1 MRYRVFAIAVALAA
15 SWAIASSATAQQGSS
30 TQQVTPDPASNPDQE
45 LGRRF
50 VMRPENLPL
59 PKSNPVAA
67 SRSLLIPYAAQ
78 PPRVMAGCTVAPF
91 ITGLEH
97 PRRLLVLPNND
108 VIVAEQKTGYLTL
121 LRDQDG
127 DGKADYIE
135 RYADDFKAPYGL
147 AYRDGF
153 VLVADQEGIWRVPHV
168 SGSVRAGRPDQP
180 KVTDVPPA
188 QSKPVPAAYGQE
200 LITQRGVF
208 GVIAG
213 HQNRHLA
220 LDPKTGA
227 MFVGVGS
234 SGNIGVEPEVK
245 ASIQRFE
252 PDGSGQ
258 TTFASGMHNPTTLAF
273 HPATGQLYAGVQ
285 ERDGL
290 GDNLPPDYL
299 THVDKG
305 AFYGWPYAYIG
316 PNPQPGFAHLAPEK
330 VKATVVPDVLIQAH
344 SSVLDLVFYDGE
356 QFPAEYRGD
365 AFVALKGSWNRSEPT
380 GYKVVRVRFKDGR
393 PEGSYVNFVTGFWV
407 SGQHR
412 AEVWG
417 RPTALAVMKDGSLLI
432 ADDTGGTIWRV
443 SYTQRTGHLIGKPRQ
458 GPCRDREGLA
468 NASSTFRQ
476 HPARP
481 MEEPIDRRWR
491 SRSGERSSQAR
502 NGAGQAANLHDPA
515 DGVVVLGEYA
525 RVVVHIA
532 EQPLLRV
539 RQHDLVIHHCS
550 FEERD
555 DRLAQRG
562 HVLG

>member
-1 MRYRVFAIAVALAA
+1 MRCIICTIAAAALAFCGMSA
-15 SWAIASSATAQQGSS
+15 SATAQQGGP
-30 TQQVTPDPASNPDQE
+30 TPQANTADPAGNPDQE

-50 VMRPENLPL
+50 LFKAENLPP
-59 PKSNPVAA
+59 PKSDPIAA
-67 SRSLLIPYAAQ
+67 SRSLVIPYAGQA
-78 PPRVMAGCTVAPF
+78 PRAMEGFTVMPF
-91 ITGLEH
+91 VTGLEH

-108 VIVAEQKTGYLTL
+108 VIVAEQRTGYLTL
-121 LRDQDG
+121 LRDEDG
-127 DGKADYIE
+127 DGKADFIQ

-168 SGSVRAGRPDQP
+168 GGALRAGRPDQP
-180 KVTDVPPA
+180 KISEVPPD
-188 QSKPVPAAYGQE
+188 QRKPVPAAYGQE

-220 LDPKTGA
+220 LDPRTGA

-234 SGNIGVEPEVK
+234 AGNIGVEPEVK

-252 PDGSGQ
+252 ADGSGQ
-258 TTFASGMHNPTTLAF
+258 ATFASGMRNPTTLAF
-273 HPATGQLYAGVQ
+273 HPTTGELYAGVQ

-299 THVDKG
+299 TRVEKG
-305 AFYGWPYAYIG
+305 AFFGWPYAYIG
-316 PNPQPGFAHLAPEK
+316 PNPQPGFAQRAPEK
-330 VKATVVPDVLIQAH
+330 VKATVVPDVLFQPH
-344 SSVLDLVFYDGE
+344 SSVLDVVFYDGG

-393 PEGSYVNFVTGFWV
+393 PDGSYENFVTGFWV

-417 RPTALAVMKDGSLLI
+417 RPAALAVLKDGSLLI

-443 SYTQRTGHLIGKPRQ
+443 AYTGAKERASNPEATTGTPQR
-458 GPCRDREGLA
+458 
-468 NASSTFRQ
+468 
-476 HPARP
+476 
-481 MEEPIDRRWR
+481 
-491 SRSGERSSQAR
+491 
-502 NGAGQAANLHDPA
+502 
-515 DGVVVLGEYA
+515 
-525 RVVVHIA
+525 
-532 EQPLLRV
+532 
-539 RQHDLVIHHCS
+539 
-550 FEERD
+550 
-555 DRLAQRG
+555 
-562 HVLG
+562 

>member
-1 MRYRVFAIAVALAA
+1 MRYSISVIALAIAA
-15 SWAIASSATAQQGSS
+15 SWAIGSMATAQQGGSI
-30 TQQVTPDPASNPDQE
+30 QQATPDPASNPDQE
-45 LGRRF
+45 LGKRF
-50 VMRPENLPL
+50 LFKAEKLPP
-59 PKSNPVAA
+59 PKSDPVAA
-67 SRSLLIPYAAQ
+67 SRSLVIPYAGQ
-78 PPRVMAGCTVAPF
+78 TPRVMEGFTIAPF

-168 SGSVRAGRPDQP
+168 SGALRAGRPDQP
-180 KVTDVPPA
+180 KITDVPPE
-188 QSKPVPAAYGQE
+188 QRKPVPAAYGQE

-208 GVIAG
+208 GIIAG

-234 SGNIGVEPEVK
+234 SGNIGVEPGVK

-258 TTFASGMHNPTTLAF
+258 TTFASGMRNPTTLAF

-299 THVDKG
+299 THVEKG

-330 VKATVVPDVLIQAH
+330 VKATVVPDVLFQAH

-356 QFPAEYRGD
+356 QFPAEYRGN

-393 PEGSYVNFVTGFWV
+393 PEGSYENFVTGFWV

-417 RPTALAVMKDGSLLI
+417 RPTALAVMRDGSLLI

-443 SYTQRTGHLIGKPRQ
+443 SYT
-458 GPCRDREGLA
+458 GPKDR
-468 NASSTFRQ
+468 AS
-476 HPARP
+476 ARP
-481 MEEPIDRRWR
+481 NTTTGTM
-491 SRSGERSSQAR
+491 SR
-502 NGAGQAANLHDPA
+502 
-515 DGVVVLGEYA
+515 
-525 RVVVHIA
+525 
-532 EQPLLRV
+532 
-539 RQHDLVIHHCS
+539 
-550 FEERD
+550 
-555 DRLAQRG
+555 
-562 HVLG
+562 

>member
-1 MRYRVFAIAVALAA
+1 VVPEALRKIQEDFMRHGVSMIALTITASFAIGSMAV
-15 SWAIASSATAQQGSS
+15 AQQGGS
-30 TQQVTPDPASNPDQE
+30 TQQVNSDPASNPDQE
-45 LGRRF
+45 LGKRF
-50 VMRPENLPL
+50 LIKPENLPP
-59 PKSNPVAA
+59 PKSDPVAA
-67 SRSLLIPYAAQ
+67 SRSLVIPYTGQA
-78 PPRVMAGCTVAPF
+78 PRVMDGFTVTAF

-108 VIVAEQKTGYLTL
+108 VLVAEQKTGYLTL

-135 RYADDFKAPYGL
+135 RYADDFNAPYGL

-153 VLVADQEGIWRVPHV
+153 VLVADQQGIWRVPHV

-180 KVTDVPPA
+180 KITDVPPE
-188 QSKPVPAAYGQE
+188 QRKPVPAAYGQE
-200 LITQRGVF
+200 LITQKGVF

-213 HQNRHLA
+213 HQNRHLV

-234 SGNIGVEPEVK
+234 AGNIGVEPEVK

-258 TTFASGMHNPTTLAF
+258 TTFATGMRNPTTLAF
-273 HPATGQLYAGVQ
+273 HPTTGELYAGVQ

-299 THVDKG
+299 THVEKG

-316 PNPQPGFAHLAPEK
+316 PNPQPGFAHRAPEK
-330 VKATVVPDVLIQAH
+330 VKATVVPDVLFQAH

-393 PEGSYVNFVTGFWV
+393 PDGSYENFVTGFWV

-417 RPTALAVMKDGSLLI
+417 RPTALAIMKDGSLLI

-443 SYTQRTGHLIGKPRQ
+443 SYTGPKDRATDRNTTTGTIPR
-458 GPCRDREGLA
+458 
-468 NASSTFRQ
+468 
-476 HPARP
+476 
-481 MEEPIDRRWR
+481 
-491 SRSGERSSQAR
+491 
-502 NGAGQAANLHDPA
+502 
-515 DGVVVLGEYA
+515 
-525 RVVVHIA
+525 
-532 EQPLLRV
+532 
-539 RQHDLVIHHCS
+539 
-550 FEERD
+550 
-555 DRLAQRG
+555 
-562 HVLG
+562 

>member
-1 MRYRVFAIAVALAA
+1 MRCIICTIAATILAFCGMSA
-15 SWAIASSATAQQGSS
+15 STTAQQGGP
-30 TQQVTPDPASNPDQE
+30 TQQANPADPAGNPDQE

-50 VMRPENLPL
+50 LFKAENLPP
-59 PKSNPVAA
+59 PKSDPIAA
-67 SRSLLIPYAAQ
+67 SRSLVIPYAGQ
-78 PPRVMAGCTVAPF
+78 TPRVMEGFTVAPF
-91 ITGLEH
+91 VTGLEH

-108 VIVAEQKTGYLTL
+108 VIVAEQRTGYLTL
-121 LRDQDG
+121 LRDENG
-127 DGKADYIE
+127 DGKADFIQ

-168 SGSVRAGRPDQP
+168 SGAVRAGRPDNP
-180 KVTDVPPA
+180 KISEVPPD
-188 QSKPVPAAYGQE
+188 QRKPVPAAYGQE

-220 LDPKTGA
+220 LDPRTGA

-234 SGNIGVEPEVK
+234 AGNIGVEPEVK
-245 ASIQRFE
+245 ASVQRFE

-258 TTFASGMHNPTTLAF
+258 TTFASGMRNPTTLAF
-273 HPATGQLYAGVQ
+273 HPTTGELYAGVQ

-299 THVDKG
+299 TRVEKG
-305 AFYGWPYAYIG
+305 AFFGWPYAYIG
-316 PNPQPGFAHLAPEK
+316 TNPQPGFAQRAPDK
-330 VKATVVPDVLIQAH
+330 VKATVVPDVLFQPH
-344 SSVLDLVFYDGE
+344 SSVLDIAFYDGE

-380 GYKVVRVRFKDGR
+380 GYKVVRVRFKDGK
-393 PEGSYVNFVTGFWV
+393 PDGSYENFVTGFWV

-443 SYTQRTGHLIGKPRQ
+443 AYAGAKDRASN
-458 GPCRDREGLA
+458 REG
-468 NASSTFRQ
+468 TTGTPKR
-476 HPARP
+476 
-481 MEEPIDRRWR
+481 
-491 SRSGERSSQAR
+491 
-502 NGAGQAANLHDPA
+502 
-515 DGVVVLGEYA
+515 
-525 RVVVHIA
+525 
-532 EQPLLRV
+532 
-539 RQHDLVIHHCS
+539 
-550 FEERD
+550 
-555 DRLAQRG
+555 
-562 HVLG
+562 

>member
-1 MRYRVFAIAVALAA
+1 MRCDVCIVAAAIAAFG
-15 SWAIASSATAQQGSS
+15 AIGFTATAQQGSS
-30 TQQVTPDPASNPDQE
+30 TQQPITADPASNPDQV

-50 VMRPENLPL
+50 HIKAENLPP
-59 PKSNPVAA
+59 PKSDPVAA
-67 SRSLLIPYAAQ
+67 SRSLLIPYAGQ
-78 PPRVMAGCTVAPF
+78 TPRVMEGFTVTPF

-108 VIVAEQKTGYLTL
+108 VIVAEQRTGHLTL

-153 VLVADQEGIWRVPHV
+153 VLVADQEGIWRVPHI
-168 SGSVRAGRPDQP
+168 SGALRAGRPDQP
-180 KVTDVPPA
+180 KISDVPPE
-188 QSKPVPAAYGQE
+188 QRKPVPAAYGQD

-234 SGNIGVEPEVK
+234 AGNIGVEPEVK

-252 PDGSGQ
+252 ADGSNQ
-258 TTFASGMHNPTTLAF
+258 TTFASGMRNPTTLAF
-273 HPATGQLYAGVQ
+273 HPTTGELYAGVQ

-299 THVDKG
+299 TRVEKG
-305 AFYGWPYAYIG
+305 AFYGWPYAYSG
-316 PNPQPGFAHLAPEK
+316 NNPQPGFAQLAPEK
-330 VKATVVPDVLIQAH
+330 VKSAVVPDVLFQAH
-344 SSVLDLVFYDGE
+344 SSILDMVFYDGE
-356 QFPAEYRGD
+356 QFPVEYRGD
-365 AFVALKGSWNRSEPT
+365 GFVALKGSWNRSDPT

-393 PEGSYVNFVTGFWV
+393 PEGGYENFVTGFWV

-417 RPTALAVMKDGSLLI
+417 RPTALAVLKDGSLLI

-443 SYTQRTGHLIGKPRQ
+443 SYTGPRDQ
-458 GPCRDREGLA
+458 A
-468 NASSTFRQ
+468 
-476 HPARP
+476 
-481 MEEPIDRRWR
+481 IDRQTTT
-491 SRSGERSSQAR
+491 GT
-502 NGAGQAANLHDPA
+502 P
-515 DGVVVLGEYA
+515 
-525 RVVVHIA
+525 
-532 EQPLLRV
+532 
-539 RQHDLVIHHCS
+539 
-550 FEERD
+550 
-555 DRLAQRG
+555 QR
-562 HVLG
+562 

>member
-1 MRYRVFAIAVALAA
+1 MRSMIYAIAAAALAFCAA
-15 SWAIASSATAQQGSS
+15 SSSATAQQGIP
-30 TQQVTPDPASNPDQE
+30 TQQANAADPAANPDQE

-50 VMRPENLPL
+50 AFKAENLPA
-59 PKSNPVAA
+59 PKSDPIAA
-67 SRSLLIPYAAQ
+67 SRSLVIPYAGQ
-78 PPRVMAGCTVAPF
+78 TPRVMEGFTVAPF
-91 ITGLEH
+91 VTGLEH

-108 VIVAEQKTGYLTL
+108 VIVAEQRTGYLTL
-121 LRDQDG
+121 LRDENG
-127 DGKADYIE
+127 DGKADFIQ

-168 SGSVRAGRPDQP
+168 SGALRAGRPDQP
-180 KVTDVPPA
+180 KISEVPPE
-188 QSKPVPAAYGQE
+188 QRKPVPAAYGQE

-220 LDPKTGA
+220 VDPKTGA

-234 SGNIGVEPEVK
+234 AGNIGVEPEVK

-258 TTFASGMHNPTTLAF
+258 TTFASGMRNPTTLAF
-273 HPATGQLYAGVQ
+273 HPTTGELYAGVQ

-299 THVDKG
+299 THVEKG

-316 PNPQPGFAHLAPEK
+316 PNPQPGFAQRAPEK
-330 VKATVVPDVLIQAH
+330 VKATVVPDVLFQPH
-344 SSVLDLVFYDGE
+344 SSVLDMVFYDGE

-365 AFVALKGSWNRSEPT
+365 AFVALKGSWNRSQPT
-380 GYKVVRVRFKDGR
+380 GYKVVRVRFKDGK
-393 PEGSYVNFVTGFWV
+393 PDGSYENFLTGFWV

-417 RPTALAVMKDGSLLI
+417 RPAALAVMKDGSLLI

-443 SYTQRTGHLIGKPRQ
+443 AYTGAKERASNREATTGAPQR
-458 GPCRDREGLA
+458 
-468 NASSTFRQ
+468 
-476 HPARP
+476 
-481 MEEPIDRRWR
+481 
-491 SRSGERSSQAR
+491 
-502 NGAGQAANLHDPA
+502 
-515 DGVVVLGEYA
+515 
-525 RVVVHIA
+525 
-532 EQPLLRV
+532 
-539 RQHDLVIHHCS
+539 
-550 FEERD
+550 
-555 DRLAQRG
+555 
-562 HVLG
+562 